1 MCQTIS
7 HENYEH
13 IKRLLPQLEKLAEK
27 ETTSLPMPIMDCRL
41 VVKQKGVSVMRLE
54 IAFYEKY
61 KEEPDHKMQV
71 KVNLLEHTALP
82 ESVWFKCRGSTKVRA
97 PKNVIDPAILKVQQI
112 TLKRW
117 LEPVLDAHAAL
128 PVL

>member
-13 IKRLLPQLEKLAEK
+13 IKRLLPQFDTLPEK
-27 ETTSLPMPIMDCRL
+27 ENILLPMPVMDCL
-41 VVKQKGVSVMRLE
+41 VKIQQKGVSVIRLE
-54 IAFYEKY
+54 IAFHEKY
-61 KEEPDHKMQV
+61 KEEPDHKMQI
-71 KVNLLEHTALP
+71 KVNLLEHTAEP
-82 ESVWFKCRGSTKVRA
+82 ESVWFKCRGSTKVRN
-97 PKNVIDPAILKVQQI
+97 PKIGIDPAILKVQQI

-117 LEPVLDAHAAL
+117 LEPVLHAHTAL

>member
-7 HENYEH
+7 HDNYEY
-13 IKRLLPQLEKLAEK
+13 IKLLLPQLEKLAEK
-27 ETTSLPMPIMDCRL
+27 ETASLPMPVMDCRV

-61 KEEPDHKMQV
+61 KEEPDHKMQI
-71 KVNLLEHTALP
+71 KVNLLEHTAEP
-82 ESVWFKCRGSTKVRA
+82 ESIWFKCRGSTKVRN
-97 PKNVIDPAILKVQQI
+97 PKIGIDPAILKVQQI

-117 LEPVLDAHAAL
+117 LEPVLHAHAAL